1 MALKPITLRL
11 DEEEYESLRTALG
24 DYGDPDLNVA
34 YVVRAYIRDLNR
46 ALPYLKKSD
55 WDLKNVF
62 GFIGL
67 WLKSFDRIIGVE
79 MLAKGTSKRFTKK
92 VKEERA

>member
-11 DEEEYESLRTALG
+11 DEEEYERLRKALS

-46 ALPYLKKSD
+46 AMPYFKKSI
-55 WDLKNVF
+55 WDLKNSLGVF
-62 GFIGL
+62 GM
-67 WLKSFDRIIGVE
+67 WLKSLSRITDVE
-79 MLAKGTSKRFTKK
+79 MLAKGEHKK
-92 VKEERA
+92 LLMKIKEGKE

>member
-1 MALKPITLRL
+1 MTLKPITIRL
-11 DEEEYESLRTALG
+11 DEEEYERLKNALS

-62 GFIGL
+62 GFLGL

-79 MLAKGTSKRFTKK
+79 MLAKGQSKKFTEK
-92 VKEERA
+92 VRAEKV